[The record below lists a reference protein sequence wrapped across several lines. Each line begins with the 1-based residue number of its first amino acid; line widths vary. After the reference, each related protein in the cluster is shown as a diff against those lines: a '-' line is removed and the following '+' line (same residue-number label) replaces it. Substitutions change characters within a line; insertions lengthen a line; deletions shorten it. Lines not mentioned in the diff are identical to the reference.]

1 MKILKLF
8 TISFLSCAGMV
19 HGEIQSVDVFWSHG
33 ACRDTCT
40 KLLENQL
47 RQTKEIESVSTST
60 TSNMASITWK
70 KNEPFTY
77 KAIKLPFQRVG
88 VGIDNIRVTV
98 KGTITPSQDRV
109 VLVSSENK
117 TDFDLVSLNKDT
129 KGTPAFLSLDPKFK
143 KTFLEYAEKRTPVII
158 EGALYQA
165 HRSPPLYLL
174 VEKVTVAEE
183 QKEKVTH

>member
-1 MKILKLF
+1 MKAHKLF
-8 TISFLSCAGMV
+8 ILSFLSCANLLQ
-19 HGEIQSVDVFWSHG
+19 GEILSVDVFWAHG
-33 ACRDTCT
+33 SCRDSCT
-40 KLLENQL
+40 KILETQL

-70 KNEPFTY
+70 KTEPFTY
-77 KAIKLPFQRVG
+77 KALKLPFQRVG
-88 VGIDNIRVTV
+88 VGIDNIRVKV
-98 KGTITPSQDRV
+98 KGTLSPSKDRI

-117 TDFDLVSLNKDT
+117 TTFDLVSLNKA
-129 KGTPAFLSLDPKFK
+129 KGTPALLSLDPQFRA
-143 KTFLEYAEKRTPVII
+143 TFLEYAEKRTPVII

-183 QKEKVTH
+183 KKEKITY